1 MTDEIAYARENE
13 NMCEINEVVILLQE
27 QEEYTVEEQ
36 HVH

>member
-1 MTDEIAYARENE
+1 MTYKIAYACENE
-13 NMCEINEVVILLQE
+13 NMHEIKEVVILLQE